1 MRMNRNWR
9 IDGMMTVSNENRVR
23 VNRLIGK
30 QTDEILDLLNEAM
43 VRLHDTGDV
52 ESETLDQV
60 MTSLKYTTQ
69 KLQEYKEY
77 EL

>member
-1 MRMNRNWR
+1 
-9 IDGMMTVSNENRVR
+9 MMTISNENRIR
-23 VNRLIGK
+23 VNRLIDK
-30 QTDEILDLLNEAM
+30 QTNEVLDLLNQAM
-43 VRLHDTGDV
+43 TVLHDTGDT

-69 KLQEYKEY
+69 KLEEYRRY

>member
-1 MRMNRNWR
+1 MNT
-9 IDGMMTVSNENRVR
+9 ISNENKIR

-69 KLQEYKEY
+69 KLVEYKEY

>member
-1 MRMNRNWR
+1 MR
-9 IDGMMTVSNENRVR
+9 NENRIR
-23 VNRLIGK
+23 VNRLIDK
-30 QTDEILDLLNEAM
+30 QTGEVLDLLNEAM
-43 VRLHDTGDV
+43 VILHDTGDT

-69 KLQEYKEY
+69 KLVEYREN

>member
-1 MRMNRNWR
+1 
-9 IDGMMTVSNENRVR
+9 MMTVSNENKVR

-30 QTDEILDLLNEAM
+30 QTGEILDLLNEAM
-43 VRLHDTGDV
+43 VRLHDTGDT

-60 MTSLKYTTQ
+60 MESLKYTTQ
-69 KLQEYKEY
+69 KLVEYREN

>member
-1 MRMNRNWR
+1 
-9 IDGMMTVSNENRVR
+9 MMTSRNENRIR
-23 VNRLIGK
+23 VNRLIDK
-30 QTDEILDLLNEAM
+30 QTGEVLDLLNEAM
-43 VRLHDTGDV
+43 VLLHDTGDT

-69 KLQEYKEY
+69 KLVDYREN

>member
-1 MRMNRNWR
+1 
-9 IDGMMTVSNENRVR
+9 MTSRNENRIR
-23 VNRLIGK
+23 VNRLIDKETG
-30 QTDEILDLLNEAM
+30 EILDLLNEAM
-43 VRLHDTGDV
+43 VRLHDTGDT

-69 KLQEYKEY
+69 KLVDYREN

>member
-1 MRMNRNWR
+1 
-9 IDGMMTVSNENRVR
+9 MMTISNENRIR
-23 VNRLIGK
+23 VNRLIDK
-30 QTDEILDLLNEAM
+30 QTGEVLDLLNQAM
-43 VRLHDTGDV
+43 TALHDTGDV

-69 KLQEYKEY
+69 KLEEYRRY

>member
-1 MRMNRNWR
+1 
-9 IDGMMTVSNENRVR
+9 MMTVSNDNKVR

-30 QTDEILDLLNEAM
+30 QTREILDLLNEAM
-43 VRLHDTGDV
+43 VRLHDTGDT

-60 MTSLKYTTQ
+60 MVSLKYTTQ
-69 KLQEYKEY
+69 KLVEYREY

>member
-1 MRMNRNWR
+1 MITFR
-9 IDGMMTVSNENRVR
+9 NENRIR
-23 VNRLIGK
+23 VNRLIDN
-30 QTDEILDLLNEAM
+30 QTGEVLDLLNEAM
-43 VRLHDTGDV
+43 TLLHDTGDV

-69 KLQEYKEY
+69 KLEEYRRY

>member
-1 MRMNRNWR
+1 
-9 IDGMMTVSNENRVR
+9 MMTVSNENRVR

-30 QTDEILDLLNEAM
+30 QTREILDLLNEAM
-43 VRLHDTGDV
+43 VRLHDTGDT

-60 MTSLKYTTQ
+60 MVSLKYTTQ
-69 KLQEYKEY
+69 KLVEYREN

>member
-1 MRMNRNWR
+1 
-9 IDGMMTVSNENRVR
+9 MMTISNENRVR

>member
-1 MRMNRNWR
+1 M
-9 IDGMMTVSNENRVR
+9 ITVSNDNKVR

-30 QTDEILDLLNEAM
+30 QTREILDLLNEAM
-43 VRLHDTGDV
+43 VRLHDTGDT

-60 MTSLKYTTQ
+60 MVSLKYTTQ
-69 KLQEYKEY
+69 KLVEYREY

>member
-1 MRMNRNWR
+1 
-9 IDGMMTVSNENRVR
+9 MMTISNENKIR

-69 KLQEYKEY
+69 KLTEYKEY

>member
-1 MRMNRNWR
+1 
-9 IDGMMTVSNENRVR
+9 MMTSRNENRIR
-23 VNRLIGK
+23 VNRLIDKETG
-30 QTDEILDLLNEAM
+30 EILDLLNQAM
-43 VRLHDTGDV
+43 VRLHDTGDT

-69 KLQEYKEY
+69 KLVDYREN

>member
-1 MRMNRNWR
+1 
-9 IDGMMTVSNENRVR
+9 MMTVSNDNKVR

-30 QTDEILDLLNEAM
+30 QTGEILDLLNEAM
-43 VRLHDTGDV
+43 VRLHDTGDT

-60 MTSLKYTTQ
+60 MESLKYTTQ
-69 KLQEYKEY
+69 KLVEYREY

>member
-1 MRMNRNWR
+1 MR
-9 IDGMMTVSNENRVR
+9 NENRIR
-23 VNRLIGK
+23 VNRLIDK
-30 QTDEILDLLNEAM
+30 QTGEVLDLLNEAM
-43 VRLHDTGDV
+43 AILHDTGDT

-69 KLQEYKEY
+69 KLVEYQEN

>member
-1 MRMNRNWR
+1 
-9 IDGMMTVSNENRVR
+9 MMTVSNDNKVR

-30 QTDEILDLLNEAM
+30 QTREILDLLNEAM
-43 VRLHDTGDV
+43 VRLHDTGDT

-60 MTSLKYTTQ
+60 MESLKYTTQ
-69 KLQEYKEY
+69 KLVEYREN

>member
-1 MRMNRNWR
+1 
-9 IDGMMTVSNENRVR
+9 MMISRNENRIR
-23 VNRLIGK
+23 VNRLIDK
-30 QTDEILDLLNEAM
+30 QTGEVLDLLNEAM
-43 VRLHDTGDV
+43 VLLHDTGDT

-69 KLQEYKEY
+69 KLVDYREN